1 LKGGLLAAD
10 YLTTVSRKYA
20 EEIQTPRYGCGLE
33 GVIRHRGDRIVG
45 ILNGVDYSVWD
56 PKVDT
61 KIAAK
66 FTARSLA
73 GKQACKKDLLQSMGL
88 PAEDLRRPVIGIV
101 SRFTDQK
108 GFDLLAETAD
118 EMLKEDLAIVAL
130 GTGDP
135 KYEDLFRTLASHA
148 PDRVAVKIA
157 YDDTLAHKIEAGA
170 DMFLMPSSFEPCGL
184 NQIYSLRYGTVP
196 IVRATG
202 GLEDTIDNYDPK
214 TGKGTGFK
222 FQDYKGVALLECLR
236 QALTVF
242 GDKKAWKSLQTRG
255 MGKDFSWKASAA
267 AYAKLYEDARNLRVV
282 RTAQASK

>member
-1 LKGGLLAAD
+1 M
-10 YLTTVSRKYA
+10 
-20 EEIQTPRYGCGLE
+20 C
-33 GVIRHRGDRIVG
+33 IRDR
-45 ILNGVDYSVWD
+45 DYSVWD

-184 NQIYSLRYGTVP
+184 NQIYSC
-196 IVRATG
+196 
-202 GLEDTIDNYDPK
+202 
-214 TGKGTGFK
+214 
-222 FQDYKGVALLECLR
+222 LLYTSRC
-236 QALTVF
+236 V
-242 GDKKAWKSLQTRG
+242 
-255 MGKDFSWKASAA
+255 
-267 AYAKLYEDARNLRVV
+267 
-282 RTAQASK
+282 